1 MTTRKSVLGKGLSAL
16 ILAAENSTTAG
27 AIEVRPLPLERIL
40 FNPDQPRKE
49 FDATK
54 LDELAESI
62 RQVGVLQPVLVREL
76 TPAEATRLGGEG
88 EAGTARVG
96 PRFVVVAGERRVR
109 AARLAGLPTVPAI
122 VCTYEETE
130 ALKIALLENIQ
141 RQDLGAI
148 EEADAYQRLIE
159 AYGAT
164 QDELA
169 GMLGKSRSGVAN
181 SLRLL
186 SLEESV
192 RDFVQQGKLSRGHAK
207 VLLGLPAGAARIRL
221 AQLCVT
227 RGLSVRECERRV
239 QIALRGTRPAR
250 RRVAL
255 AKDGPGESKEV
266 RALRERAES
275 RLGSPV
281 VIARQSDGKGSLTIT
296 FYSDRDLERVLE
308 AMGVDTD
315 LG

>member
-1 MTTRKSVLGKGLSAL
+1 MTRKSVLGKGLSAL
-16 ILAAENSTTAG
+16 IQAAETSTATGG
-27 AIEVRPLPLERIL
+27 AEVRPIPLGRIV
-40 FNPDQPRKE
+40 FNPDQPRKD
-49 FDATK
+49 FDAAR
-54 LDELAESI
+54 LEELADSI

-76 TPAEATRLGGEG
+76 TPSEAARLS
-88 EAGTARVG
+88 GTEDHAPVTPG

-109 AARLAGLPTVPAI
+109 AARLAELPTVPAI
-122 VCTYEETE
+122 VCSYEETE

-148 EEADAYQRLIE
+148 EEAAAYQRLLD

-164 QDELA
+164 QEELA

-186 SLEESV
+186 DLE
-192 RDFVQQGKLSRGHAK
+192 DLIQQFVQQGKLSRGHAK
-207 VLLGLPAGAARIRL
+207 VLLGLPAGPPRVRL

-239 QIALRGTRPAR
+239 HVALRGARPAR
-250 RRVAL
+250 RR
-255 AKDGPGESKEV
+255 AKTATDDAGESKEV

-275 RLGSPV
+275 RLGSQLA
-281 VIARQSDGKGSLTIT
+281 ISRQPDGAGSLTIS
-296 FYSDRDLERVLE
+296 FYSDADLERVLDL
-308 AMGVDTD
+308 MGVDTD

>member
-1 MTTRKSVLGKGLSAL
+1 MTRKSVLGKGLSAL
-16 ILAAENSTTAG
+16 IQAAETATISG
-27 AIEVRPLPLERIL
+27 GTEVRPIPLGRIV
-40 FNPDQPRKE
+40 FNPDQPRKD
-49 FDATK
+49 FDAAK
-54 LDELAESI
+54 LEELADSI

-76 TPAEATRLGGEG
+76 TPSEAARLSGSEDHGP
-88 EAGTARVG
+88 VPPG

-109 AARLAGLPTVPAI
+109 AARLAEQQTVPAI
-122 VCTYEETE
+122 VCSYEETE

-148 EEADAYQRLIE
+148 EEAGAYQRLLE

-169 GMLGKSRSGVAN
+169 SMLGKSRSGVAN
-181 SLRLL
+181 TLRLL
-186 SLEESV
+186 DLEEMI
-192 RDFVQQGKLSRGHAK
+192 RDFIQQGKLSRGHAK
-207 VLLGLPAGAARIRL
+207 VLLGLPAGPPRIRL

-239 QIALRGTRPAR
+239 HVALRGARPMR
-250 RRVAL
+250 RRAR
-255 AKDGPGESKEV
+255 ATGTGASESKEI

-281 VIARQSDGKGSLTIT
+281 VIARQPDGTGSLTISI
-296 FYSDRDLERVLE
+296 YSDADLERVLDL
-308 AMGVDTD
+308 MGVDTD
-315 LG
+315 LR

>member
-1 MTTRKSVLGKGLSAL
+1 MTRKSVLGKGLSAL
-16 ILAAENSTTAG
+16 IQAAESSTASGGT
-27 AIEVRPLPLERIL
+27 EVRPIPLDRIV
-40 FNPDQPRKE
+40 FNPDQPRKD

-54 LDELAESI
+54 LEELAASI

-76 TPAEATRLGGEG
+76 TPSEATRHGGDG
-88 EAGTARVG
+88 DRVRGMTG
-96 PRFVVVAGERRVR
+96 PHFVVVAGERRVR
-109 AARLAGLPTVPAI
+109 AARLAELPTVPAI
-122 VCTYEETE
+122 VCSYEETE

-148 EEADAYQRLIE
+148 EEADAYQRLLD

-181 SLRLL
+181 ALRLL
-186 SLEESV
+186 TLEDSIQGQ
-192 RDFVQQGKLSRGHAK
+192 VQQGKLSRGHAK
-207 VLLGLPAGAARIRL
+207 VLLGLPPGAPRIRF

-239 QIALRGTRPAR
+239 QIALRGARPTR
-250 RRVAL
+250 RRAQ
-255 AKDGPGESKEV
+255 ATKNNSGESQEV

-275 RLGSPV
+275 RLSSPV
-281 VIARQSDGKGSLTIT
+281 TIARQPDGKGTLTIS
-296 FYSDRDLERVLE
+296 FYSDVDLERVLE
-308 AMGVDTD
+308 LMGVDTD

>member
-1 MTTRKSVLGKGLSAL
+1 MTRKSVLGKGLSAL
-16 ILAAENSTTAG
+16 IQAAETSTVAG
-27 AIEVRPLPLERIL
+27 GTEIRPIPLGRIV
-40 FNPDQPRKE
+40 FNPDQPRKD

-54 LDELAESI
+54 LEELAASI

-76 TPAEATRLGGEG
+76 TPSEASKLGGAEG
-88 EAGTARVG
+88 QAPASAG

-109 AARLAGLPTVPAI
+109 AARIAEQQTVPAI
-122 VCTYEETE
+122 VCSYEETE

-148 EEADAYQRLIE
+148 EEAGAYQRLLD

-181 SLRLL
+181 ALRLL
-186 SLEESV
+186 TLEEQI
-192 RDFVQQGKLSRGHAK
+192 RALVQQGKLSRGHAK
-207 VLLGLPAGAARIRL
+207 VLLGLAPGPPRIRL

-239 QIALRGTRPAR
+239 QIALRGARPAR
-250 RRVAL
+250 RRTPA
-255 AKDGPGESKEV
+255 ATDAAGESKEV

-281 VIARQSDGKGSLTIT
+281 TILRQPDGKGSLTVS
-296 FYSDRDLERVLE
+296 FYSDADLERVLDL
-308 AMGVDTD
+308 MGIDTD